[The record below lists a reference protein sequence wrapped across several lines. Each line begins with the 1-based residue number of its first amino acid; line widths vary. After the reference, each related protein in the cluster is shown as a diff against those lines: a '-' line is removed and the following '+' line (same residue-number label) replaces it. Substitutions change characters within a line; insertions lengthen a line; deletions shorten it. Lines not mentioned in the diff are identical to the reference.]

1 MLPARSTNV
10 MRLSFVASTTAS
22 NWGSQNF
29 SSGLESRIQI
39 RSRLLVAR
47 SAWHRRSTKL
57 TVNSRWNRFE
67 NRSAFTEQS
76 LVLMLHS
83 DCGAYGG
90 LEGGFRGNARLEA
103 QHHEEELRR
112 AAEHLQKTIPGIGV
126 QAYFVDFEGV
136 WTVELTGQFAGSTA
150 VSGT

>member
-1 MLPARSTNV
+1 
-10 MRLSFVASTTAS
+10 
-22 NWGSQNF
+22 
-29 SSGLESRIQI
+29 
-39 RSRLLVAR
+39 
-47 SAWHRRSTKL
+47 
-57 TVNSRWNRFE
+57 
-67 NRSAFTEQS
+67 
-76 LVLMLHS
+76 MLHS